1 MHPQDHFSAVS
12 SQYAASRPTYPQSL
26 YQWLAAVAP
35 ARERV
40 WDCACGSG
48 QASHDLVQYFS
59 EVVATDL
66 SAQQLGEAAAHPRIE
81 YRVATAE
88 SSGLPAASFDLVTVA
103 QALHWFQ
110 HERFY
115 AEVRRVLRPGGVLA
129 AWCYG
134 KGTID
139 YAPVDAEFQDFYH
152 NVVGPYWQ
160 PERQLVEA
168 GYRSLPFPQQELAVP
183 GLTMDRDWALEALVG
198 YARSW
203 SATTLYI
210 KALGSDP
217 VPKFASRL
225 RAAWGEPGSRHR
237 ICWPLGIRAA
247 VPTVSPSGQT
257 PPTGTA
263 HR

>member
-12 SQYAASRPTYPQSL
+12 SQYAASRPTYPQAL
-26 YQWLAAVAP
+26 YAWLAAVVP

-48 QASHDLVQYFS
+48 QAAADLVQYFS
-59 EVVATDL
+59 RVVATDL
-66 SAQQLGEAAAHPRIE
+66 SAQQLREAVPHPRIDYE
-81 YRVATAE
+81 VALAE

-134 KGTID
+134 KGAID
-139 YAPVDAEFQDFYH
+139 HAPVDAVLQDFYH
-152 NVVGPYWQ
+152 NVVGPYWT
-160 PERQLVEA
+160 PERKLVEA
-168 GYRSLPFPQQELAVP
+168 GYRSLPFPQPELAAP
-183 GLTMDRDWALEALVG
+183 QLTMALDWSLAALIG

-203 SATTLYI
+203 SATALYI

-217 VPKFASRL
+217 VTDFANRL
-225 RAAWGEPGSRHR
+225 LAVWGDPAARHR
-237 ICWPLGIRAA
+237 IRWPLSVRA
-247 VPTVSPSGQT
+247 TSYGVSQRPE
-257 PPTGTA
+257 TA
-263 HR
+263 ER